1 MKSVRAIEHFFLYQ
15 KLLCNTCYCER
26 NSIALFL
33 LNNQNN
39 IMKKKLI
46 YITGTLLVSIFGF
59 SQDTLSISKSELLQK
74 ISEKNLQIKI
84 AEKNYQSAKADYNQS
99 RALFL
104 PNIAVSHTGIS
115 TTNPLMA
122 FGSKLNQ
129 EILTASDFNPAL
141 LNDPA
146 KTQNFATKFEIQQ
159 PLINIDGIYGRQAA
173 KTKMEAFQ
181 LQTERTKEYL
191 ELEVF
196 KSYMQLQ
203 LAYKAV
209 KVLEKANTTG
219 KSNLKLVQNY
229 FQQGLL
235 QKTDLL
241 NVQVRVNEIANQ
253 LQYAKSNVQNASD
266 YLAFLLNE
274 DTKDKIYK
282 PSEAL
287 ENTIAIETIN
297 VSLSENRKDIQAMN
311 KSSEAYSKMLQ
322 ASKMTFLPRLNAF
335 GSYEMYDKNILGTS
349 AKGYLVG
356 AQLSW
361 NIFDGYKSIGKYE
374 KAKAES
380 QKADVEKEQYTKQS
394 QLELNKTNRQLLDS
408 ENKVNLSQLAFE
420 QSQEA
425 FRIRQNRF
433 AQGLEK
439 TTDLLQAETQ
449 MIQKELEQLQAVF
462 EYNFTKQYLQFLTK

>member
-1 MKSVRAIEHFFLYQ
+1 
-15 KLLCNTCYCER
+15 
-26 NSIALFL
+26 
-33 LNNQNN
+33 
-39 IMKKKLI
+39 MKKI
-46 YITGTLLVSIFGF
+46 SYIIFTGTILSSLFGF
-59 SQDTLSISKSELLQK
+59 SQDTLSISKSELSQK
-74 ISEKNLQIKI
+74 LSEKNLQIKI
-84 AEKNYQSAKADYNQS
+84 AEKNYHSAKADYNQS
-99 RALFL
+99 NALFL
-104 PNIAVSHTGIS
+104 PNINVSHTGIS

-159 PLINIDGIYGRQAA
+159 PLINIDGLFERKAA
-173 KTKMEAFQ
+173 KSKMEAYQ

-191 ELEVF
+191 ELEVS
-196 KSYMQLQ
+196 KAYMQLQ
-203 LAYKAV
+203 LAYRAV

-219 KSNLKLVQNY
+219 KANLKLVDNY
-229 FQQGLL
+229 FKQGML

-241 NVQVRVNEIANQ
+241 NVQVRLNEIANQ

-274 DTKDKIYK
+274 DSNGKIYK
-282 PSEAL
+282 PSEEL
-287 ENTIAIETIN
+287 DNVIVIEEINT
-297 VSLSENRKDIQAMN
+297 SLSDNRKDIQAMS
-311 KSSEAYSKMLQ
+311 KSSEAYAKMLQ
-322 ASKMTFLPRLNAF
+322 SSKMAFLPRLNAF
-335 GSYEMYDKNILGTS
+335 GSYELYDQNFLGTA

-361 NIFDGYKSIGKYE
+361 NVFDGYKSIGKFQ

-380 QKADVEKEQYTKQS
+380 QKADVEKDQYKKQS
-394 QLELNKTNRQLLDS
+394 QLELNKTNRQLKDA
-408 ENKVNLSQLAFE
+408 ENKVNLSKLALE

-425 FRIRQNRF
+425 YRIRQNRF
-433 AQGLEK
+433 TQGLEK
-439 TTDLLQAETQ
+439 TTDLLQSETQ
-449 MIQKELEQLQAVF
+449 MIQKEMEHLQSVF

>member
-1 MKSVRAIEHFFLYQ
+1 
-15 KLLCNTCYCER
+15 
-26 NSIALFL
+26 
-33 LNNQNN
+33 
-39 IMKKKLI
+39 MKKI
-46 YITGTLLVSIFGF
+46 SYIIFTGTILSSFFGF
-59 SQDTLSISKSELLQK
+59 SQDTLAISKGELSQK
-74 ISEKNLQIKI
+74 LSEKNLQIKI
-84 AEKNYQSAKADYNQS
+84 AEKTYQSAKADYNQS
-99 RALFL
+99 NALFL
-104 PNIAVSHTGIS
+104 PNINVSHTGIS

-129 EILTASDFNPAL
+129 EILTMADFNPAL

-159 PLINIDGIYGRQAA
+159 PLINVDGLFERRAA
-173 KTKMEAFQ
+173 KSKMEAFQ

-191 ELEVF
+191 ELEVS
-196 KSYMQLQ
+196 KAYMQLQ
-203 LAYKAV
+203 LAYRAV

-219 KSNLKLVQNY
+219 KANLKLVDNY
-229 FQQGLL
+229 FKQGML

-274 DTKDKIYK
+274 DSNGKIYK
-282 PSEAL
+282 PSEELDNAIVI
-287 ENTIAIETIN
+287 EEINT
-297 VSLSENRKDIQAMN
+297 SLSDNRKDIQAMS
-311 KSSEAYSKMLQ
+311 KSSEAYAKMLQ
-322 ASKMTFLPRLNAF
+322 SSKMAFLPRLNAF
-335 GSYEMYDKNILGTS
+335 GSYELYDQNFLGNA

-361 NIFDGYKSIGKYE
+361 NVFDGYKSIGKFQ

-380 QKADVEKEQYTKQS
+380 QKADVEKDQYKKQS
-394 QLELNKTNRQLLDS
+394 QLELNKTNRQLKDA
-408 ENKVNLSQLAFE
+408 ENKVNLSKLALE

-425 FRIRQNRF
+425 YRIRQNRF
-433 AQGLEK
+433 TQGLEK
-439 TTDLLQAETQ
+439 TTDLLQSETQ
-449 MIQKELEQLQAVF
+449 MIQKELEHLQSVF